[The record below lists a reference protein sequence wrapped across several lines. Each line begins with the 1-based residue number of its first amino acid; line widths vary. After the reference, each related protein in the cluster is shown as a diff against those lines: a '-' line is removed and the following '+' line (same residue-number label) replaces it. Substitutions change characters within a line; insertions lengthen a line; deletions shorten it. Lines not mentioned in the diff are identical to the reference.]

1 MPRRLGV
8 ILLIAFIG
16 PRSIATA
23 QTPPDHA
30 IVLGFERLH
39 AQRPDARGGRVL
51 LGELQC
57 LSCHQASAAVEKSI
71 LKRQAPIL
79 DGVGGRLRPSHLRDF
94 LSDPHSAK
102 SGTTMPYLLGSVPE
116 AQRKQT
122 VEALV
127 HFLASTG
134 TLKDARPMPKSVASG
149 RKLYHQVGC
158 VACHGPRGDKLDGPA
173 RVLPLGD
180 LARKHSIPALAA
192 FLQDPHK
199 TRPSG
204 RMPGLHLSKS
214 EANDLA
220 HYLLADLQLA
230 GGAVNLDYAYYE
242 GDWAQVP
249 DFAKLT
255 PAARGQSAGFD
266 LFVANRMTNAGLK
279 FDGFFKIEREGI
291 YTFHLTS
298 DDGSKLWIDDNLV
311 VVNDGHHAATT
322 KSKQHRLGKGTHRLS
337 VACFNAGGPWELEV
351 EFEGPGMARQPLALH
366 VFSTKEPPPKKQTP
380 LPDGR
385 GSDKDFAVDGVLV
398 KKGREHFAQLG
409 CASCHSLH
417 EGGKPIASKTGA
429 PDLAQLNVAN
439 GCLSSK
445 PAGKAPRYNLSAAQR
460 SALAKA
466 LTDLKKGPT
475 SETAAKETIA
485 HTFTTFNCCACHDRD
500 SLGGVESGLNNF
512 FQSTQKEMGDEGRI
526 PPTLSG
532 VGAKL
537 TSKYLHKVIA
547 EGSTDRPYMLTR
559 MPKFGAANV
568 RHLAIAIEAA
578 DPVAPVPPVAFSVTP
593 KKAKSE
599 GRHMVGGQAF
609 GCIKCHN
616 FREFKGGGVQGI
628 NMTILHER
636 LRREW
641 FHRYLVDPNKIRPG
655 TRMPAVFPLGQSTLP
670 KVLGGDAV
678 QQIEAMWLYL
688 ADGPKAAN
696 PYGVGRDP
704 MPLIAT
710 AEPILYR
717 NFIAGAGTRAIGVGY
732 PEKVNLAFDA
742 NDLRIA
748 LLWHKEFIDASRHW
762 TDRGAGFEGPLGE
775 GVLSMP
781 PGPTFAVL
789 NSRDAPWP
797 DKAAKDN
804 GYRFRGYHL
813 DEKGRPKF
821 LYEVN
826 GARIEDHFVPKEDKE
841 AAFFQRV
848 LTVSAEK
855 GADNLYFRAA
865 AAKITDLGQGWF
877 AIGSDVKMRLETSA
891 PPFVRQAGGLMEL
904 LVPVREKQAKIVQE
918 IVW

>member
-1 MPRRLGV
+1 MPRRFGV
-8 ILLIAFIG
+8 ILLLSLFGA
-16 PRSIATA
+16 PSIATA
-23 QTPPDHA
+23 QPPPPDHA
-30 IVLGFERLH
+30 VVLGFERLH
-39 AQRPDARGGRVL
+39 ANNPDARGGRVL

-57 LSCHQASAAVEKSI
+57 LSCHQANAAVEKSI

-79 DGVGGRLRPSHLRDF
+79 DGVGGRVRPSYLRDF
-94 LSDPHSAK
+94 LSDPQSAK
-102 SGTTMPYLLGSVPE
+102 SGTTMPHLLGSVPE

-173 RVLPLGD
+173 TVLPLGD

-204 RMPGLHLSKS
+204 RMPGLHLSNN
-214 EANDLA
+214 EAKDIA

-249 DFAKLT
+249 DFGKLK

-279 FDGFFKIEREGI
+279 FDGFFKIEREGT

-366 VFSTKEPPPKKQTP
+366 VFSTKEPPQPKKAGNP

-385 GSDKDFAVDGVLV
+385 GSDKDFAVDAALV
-398 KKGREHFAQLG
+398 KNGREHFVQLD
-409 CASCHSLH
+409 CASCHTLH
-417 EGGKPIASKTGA
+417 ENGQPIASQAVA
-429 PDLAQLNVAN
+429 PDLSQLNVAN
-439 GCLSSK
+439 GCLSPKST
-445 PAGKAPRYNLSAAQR
+445 GKAPQYNLSAAQR
-460 SALAKA
+460 SALAMA
-466 LTDLKKGPT
+466 LTASKKGAIP
-475 SETAAKETIA
+475 EATARETIA
-485 HTFTTFNCCACHDRD
+485 HTFTTFNCYACHDRAG
-500 SLGGVESGLNNF
+500 LGGVQSGLNNF
-512 FQSTQKEMGDEGRI
+512 FQTTQKEMGDEGRI
-526 PPTLSG
+526 PPTLDG
-532 VGAKL
+532 VGGKL

-547 EGSTDRPYMLTR
+547 DGSTDRPYMLTR

-568 RHLAIAIEAA
+568 HHLAPVIEQA
-578 DPVAPVPPVAFSVTP
+578 DPVVPVPAVEFSVTP

-628 NMTILHER
+628 NMTILHDR

-670 KVLGGDAV
+670 
-678 QQIEAMWLYL
+678 
-688 ADGPKAAN
+688 
-696 PYGVGRDP
+696 
-704 MPLIAT
+704 
-710 AEPILYR
+710 
-717 NFIAGAGTRAIGVGY
+717 
-732 PEKVNLAFDA
+732 
-742 NDLRIA
+742 
-748 LLWHKEFIDASRHW
+748 
-762 TDRGAGFEGPLGE
+762 
-775 GVLSMP
+775 
-781 PGPTFAVL
+781 
-789 NSRDAPWP
+789 
-797 DKAAKDN
+797 
-804 GYRFRGYHL
+804 
-813 DEKGRPKF
+813 
-821 LYEVN
+821 
-826 GARIEDHFVPKEDKE
+826 
-841 AAFFQRV
+841 
-848 LTVSAEK
+848 
-855 GADNLYFRAA
+855 
-865 AAKITDLGQGWF
+865 
-877 AIGSDVKMRLETSA
+877 
-891 PPFVRQAGGLMEL
+891 
-904 LVPVREKQAKIVQE
+904 
-918 IVW
+918 